1 MDSLFWQLFAG
12 EDEKHQAN
20 RRFVL
25 QNKKSSKY
33 FLKLKLHICSYRVF
47 EKEGRRQK
55 LNTMQ
60 MFSLDSVSL
69 RKLKCF
75 SCSQSVKKLFKLDNM
90 GDFPFWW
97 LQFRRGLSQN
107 YFMTNIWCNW
117 IFRWSHKTLIIPK
130 FPLIWHI
137 FIFFRGF
144 RSLLSSLRCRTPYW
158 YPQAELEPKLGT
170 IL

>member
-1 MDSLFWQLFAG
+1 MYYVLTSPQNQPKNSTREWDLNDPNALKKQESMPKNVGMSGLQRFAG

-75 SCSQSVKKLFKLDNM
+75 SCSQSMEKHFKLDNWR
-90 GDFPFWW
+90 FPF
-97 LQFRRGLSQN
+97 L
-107 YFMTNIWCNW
+107 MT
-117 IFRWSHKTLIIPK
+117 SV
-130 FPLIWHI
+130 
-137 FIFFRGF
+137 
-144 RSLLSSLRCRTPYW
+144 
-158 YPQAELEPKLGT
+158 
-170 IL
+170 

>member
-1 MDSLFWQLFAG
+1 MTEDAEFVKYGTSLPDFAG

-47 EKEGRRQK
+47 EKEGRRQN

-60 MFSLDSVSL
+60 MFSSDSVSL

-75 SCSQSVKKLFKLDNM
+75 SCSQSVKKHFKLDN
-90 GDFPFWW
+90 GGFPFP
-97 LQFRRGLSQN
+97 
-107 YFMTNIWCNW
+107 MT
-117 IFRWSHKTLIIPK
+117 TV
-130 FPLIWHI
+130 
-137 FIFFRGF
+137 
-144 RSLLSSLRCRTPYW
+144 
-158 YPQAELEPKLGT
+158 
-170 IL
+170 